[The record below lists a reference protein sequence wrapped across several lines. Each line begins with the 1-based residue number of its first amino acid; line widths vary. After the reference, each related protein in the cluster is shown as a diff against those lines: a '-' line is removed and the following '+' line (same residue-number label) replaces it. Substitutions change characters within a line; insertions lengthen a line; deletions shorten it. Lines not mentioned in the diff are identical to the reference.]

1 MHPTNLDIAS
11 LLHRLFPIRG
21 PIRLFH
27 VGRLI
32 ALITLTAALAAGSAF
47 TAAPVAAADKGKSS
61 APSVAVELPDFT
73 DLSSTALSQL
83 RIDSW
88 QTEQGLPLNT
98 VQAIHQAR
106 SGHLWVGT
114 AAGLARFDGQRFTT
128 LESADIPE
136 LSGRPVFGFLE
147 DAEGSLWIGNF
158 NGALRWRDGKFER
171 VFGPE
176 ITDRR
181 RVWAF
186 AEESGT
192 AADGSPKVG
201 TIWAA
206 TENGLVRWRM
216 GAGGKPDI
224 KVYKVADGLP
234 TLKLR
239 TLVFDNQG
247 TLWIGTTGGGLLAFA
262 GEKFTVYSTANG
274 LPHQEIR
281 HVVAD
286 PRGGIWAATAGGGL
300 VRMDNGQMKVF
311 TTRDGLPTDHLTALA
326 LGRNGEL
333 WIGTWGAGVARLR
346 DGRFSSITAGSGLAG
361 DQIWSLLVDREQSL
375 WVGTWVG
382 GMNRLR
388 ERAFF
393 PLGKPEGLSH
403 DNARAVLH
411 ARDGAVWVSMAGGGV
426 NRIAGGTV
434 TAIGLREGLPSLET
448 SALHE
453 DRDGAIWI
461 GTYTEGVARW
471 RPGAGGGVAAGRL
484 DRFGRSQ
491 GLPSVDVRSFFQDRS
506 GTLWVGTKAGLA
518 RFDGRVFV
526 PVKDPG
532 APTEG
537 VAAITQ
543 DKAGNLW
550 FGTTG
555 NGLVRFRDGQ
565 FTTFTRK
572 EGLVS
577 NWIVALHVDANDAL
591 WIGTVGE
598 GINRVKDGKV
608 GAVRTADG
616 LWDGVVQSLVEDR
629 SGNFW
634 ISCNRGFYSVAR
646 AELEAFMEGRAKRVT
661 SRGFGPGDALRSTTF
676 AGGVQPAGAIDA
688 RGHVWLPSFN
698 GLVII
703 NPGRLPGSSEP
714 PRVVLEDVV
723 INGVPASATG
733 EIVLPRG
740 SAPLAV
746 RYFAGTLNHADRV
759 QFRYRMNGLAGE
771 WVHAGRNREVSFPA
785 LPHGR
790 YEFQVAASLD
800 GTRWSDPSEPLK
812 IRVIP
817 YFWQT
822 AWFTALAFL
831 TGLVVLAGLFKL
843 RTRQL
848 EKQHADMERQVA
860 EKTEELRLANEH
872 LSRLSFIDALTGLSN
887 RRRMDETL
895 ETEWRRAVRSGS
907 SLAIVMADI
916 DYFKAYND
924 TLGHPEGDKCLV
936 RVGDVIRQAVGRA
949 GDLAARYG
957 GEEFVILMP
966 GAEAAAAMDFA
977 ERLRQA
983 CEACAIPHPASAAG
997 KVVTISLGVAACRPD
1012 AQGSAAE
1019 LMALADAALY
1029 RAKQDGRNRVR

>member
-1 MHPTNLDIAS
+1 MVCRLGALLVVIAA
-11 LLHRLFPIRG
+11 
-21 PIRLFH
+21 
-27 VGRLI
+27 VI
-32 ALITLTAALAAGSAF
+32 AGTGDGAW
-47 TAAPVAAADKGKSS
+47 AADKVDAKTAAAS
-61 APSVAVELPDFT
+61 APMELPDFT
-73 DLSSTALSQL
+73 DLANSSLSQL
-83 RIDSW
+83 RIDRW

-98 VQAIHQAR
+98 VQAVYQTR

-128 LESADIPE
+128 FESPELPE
-136 LSGRPVFGFLE
+136 LSGRPIFGFME
-147 DAEGSLWIGNF
+147 DGEGSLWLGNF
-158 NGALRWRDGKFER
+158 NGALRWRDGRFER

-176 ITDRR
+176 ITERR

-186 AEESGT
+186 AEERTGPDNGV
-192 AADGSPKVG
+192 AKVG

-206 TENGLVRWRM
+206 TENGLVRWRAGS
-216 GAGGKPDI
+216 GADGKADI

-234 TLKLR
+234 TLRLR
-239 TLVFDNQG
+239 TLVFDSQG
-247 TLWIGTTGGGLLAFA
+247 TLWIGTTGGGLVAFA

-274 LPHQEIR
+274 LPHQEVR

-286 PRGGIWAATAGGGL
+286 PKGGIWAATAGGGL
-300 VRMDNGQMKVF
+300 VRMLNGQMKVF

-326 LGRNGEL
+326 LGRRGEL
-333 WIGTWGAGVARLR
+333 WIGTWGAGVARFR
-346 DGRFSSITAGSGLAG
+346 DGRFSSVNAATGLAG
-361 DQIWSLLVDREQSL
+361 DQIWSLLVDREESL

-382 GMNRLR
+382 GLNRLR

-393 PLGKPEGLSH
+393 PLGKPEGLTH

-411 ARDGAVWVSMAGGGV
+411 ARDGSVWVSMAGGGV
-426 NRIAGGTV
+426 NRIANGRV

-448 SALHE
+448 SALFE
-453 DRDGAIWI
+453 DREGAVWI

-471 RPGAGGGVAAGRL
+471 RPGPGGGVAGARIE
-484 DRFGRSQ
+484 RYAKPQ

-506 GTLWVGTKAGLA
+506 GTLWVGTKTGVA

-526 PVKDPG
+526 PVKDAG

-543 DKAGNLW
+543 DRAGNVW

-555 NGLVRFRDGQ
+555 NGLVRFSDGK
-565 FTTFTRK
+565 FSSYTRN

-577 NWIVALHVDANDAL
+577 NWIVALHVDPTDAL

-598 GINRVKDGKV
+598 GINRLKDGKV
-608 GAVRTADG
+608 AAIRTADG
-616 LWDGVVQSLVEDR
+616 LWDGVVQSLIEDR

-646 AELEAFMEGRAKRVT
+646 AELEAFIDGKTKRVT
-661 SRGFGPGDALRSTTF
+661 SRSFGPGDALRSTTF

-688 RGHVWLPSFN
+688 RGHIWLPSFN
-698 GLVII
+698 GLVLI
-703 NPGRLPGSSEP
+703 NPSRLPGTSEP

-723 INGVPASATG
+723 INGKAASAG
-733 EIVLPRG
+733 DDVVLPPG

-759 QFRYRMNGLAGE
+759 QFRYRMEGLTGE

-785 LPHGR
+785 LAHGR

-800 GTRWSDPSEPLK
+800 GSRWSEPSEPL
-812 IRVIP
+812 RVVVKPHI
-817 YFWQT
+817 WQT
-822 AWFTALAFL
+822 AWFTALALLL
-831 TGLVVLAGLFKL
+831 TILLLAGLFKL

-848 EKQHADMERQVA
+848 QNQHAEMEKLVA
-860 EKTEELRLANEH
+860 EKTEALRLANEH
-872 LSRLSFIDALTGLSN
+872 LSRLSFVDALTGLSN

-895 ETEWRRAVRSGS
+895 ETEWRRAERAGS
-907 SLAIVMADI
+907 SLAVVMADI
-916 DYFKAYND
+916 DAFKAYND

-936 RVGDVIRQAVGRA
+936 KVAEVIRQAVGRA

-966 GAEAAAAMDFA
+966 GAEIAAAKEFA

-983 CEACAIPHPASAAG
+983 CEACAIPHPASPAG

-1029 RAKQDGRNRVR
+1029 RAKQEGRNRVR

>member
-1 MHPTNLDIAS
+1 MDRRLGAMLVLIFAVFLCAS
-11 LLHRLFPIRG
+11 
-21 PIRLFH
+21 
-27 VGRLI
+27 
-32 ALITLTAALAAGSAF
+32 AQ
-47 TAAPVAAADKGKSS
+47 AAD
-61 APSVAVELPDFT
+61 APSRASGKAAEKGAATSTSSVELPDFT
-73 DLSSTALSQL
+73 DLANSSLSQL
-83 RIDSW
+83 RIDGW

-98 VQAIHQAR
+98 VQAIHQTR

-128 LESADIPE
+128 FDSPDLPE

-147 DAEGSLWIGNF
+147 DGEGTLWIGNF
-158 NGALRWRDGKFER
+158 NGALRWRDGRFER

-176 ITDRR
+176 ITERR

-186 AEESGT
+186 AEERTGPNDGT
-192 AADGSPKVG
+192 AKAG

-206 TENGLVRWRM
+206 TENGLVRWRAAN
-216 GAGGKPDI
+216 GADGKPDI

-234 TLKLR
+234 TLRLR
-239 TLVFDNQG
+239 TLTFDAQG
-247 TLWIGTTGGGLLAFA
+247 TLWIGTTGGGLVAFA

-274 LPHQEIR
+274 LPHQEVR

-286 PRGGIWAATAGGGL
+286 PKGGIWAATAGGGL
-300 VRMDNGQMKVF
+300 VRMLNGQMKVF

-326 LGRNGEL
+326 IGRRGEL

-346 DGRFSSITAGSGLAG
+346 DGRFSAVNAGSGLAG
-361 DQIWSLLVDREQSL
+361 DQIWSLLVDREESL

-382 GMNRLR
+382 GLNRLR

-426 NRIAGGTV
+426 NRIADGKV

-448 SALHE
+448 SALFE
-453 DRDGAIWI
+453 DRDGSVWI

-471 RPGAGGGVAAGRL
+471 RPGGRIERFAKPQGV
-484 DRFGRSQ
+484 
-491 GLPSVDVRSFFQDRS
+491 PSVDVRSFFQDRS

-526 PVKDPG
+526 AVKDPG

-543 DKAGNLW
+543 DRAGNVW

-555 NGLVRFRDGQ
+555 NGLVRFSEGV
-565 FTTFTRK
+565 FTAYTRN

-577 NWIVALHVDANDAL
+577 NWIVTLHVDASDAL

-598 GINRVKDGKV
+598 GINRLKAGKMS
-608 GAVRTADG
+608 AIRTADG
-616 LWDGVVQSLVEDR
+616 LWDGVVQSLIEDR
-629 SGNFW
+629 AGNFW

-646 AELEAFMEGRAKRVT
+646 TELEAFIEGRVKRVT
-661 SRGFGPGDALRSTTF
+661 SRSFGPGDALRSTTF

-703 NPGRLPGSSEP
+703 NPARLPGTSEP

-723 INGVPASATG
+723 INGKPTSAGG
-733 EIVLPRG
+733 EIMLPPG

-746 RYFAGTLNHADRV
+746 RYFAGTLNHAERV
-759 QFRYRMNGLAGE
+759 QFRYRMEGLTGE
-771 WVHAGRNREVSFPA
+771 WVNAGRNREISFPA

-790 YEFQVAASLD
+790 YEFQVSASLD
-800 GTRWSDPSEPLK
+800 GTRWSEPSEPL
-812 IRVIP
+812 RVVVKP
-817 YFWQT
+817 HFWQT
-822 AWFTALAFL
+822 AWFTALALLL
-831 TGLVVLAGLFKL
+831 TGLILAGLFKL

-848 EKQHADMERQVA
+848 QHQHAEMEKLVA
-860 EKTEELRLANEH
+860 EKTEALRLANEH

-907 SLAIVMADI
+907 SLALIMADI
-916 DYFKAYND
+916 DAFKAYND

-936 RVGDVIRQAVGRA
+936 KVAEVIRQAVGRA

-966 GAEAAAAMDFA
+966 GAEIAAAKDFA

-983 CEACAIPHPASAAG
+983 CEACAIPHPASPAG

-1012 AQGSAAE
+1012 AQSTAAE
-1019 LMALADAALY
+1019 LVALADAALY
-1029 RAKQDGRNRVR
+1029 RAKQEGRNRVR

>member
-1 MHPTNLDIAS
+1 MIRRIGA
-11 LLHRLFPIRG
+11 LLVL
-21 PIRLFH
+21 LSC
-27 VGRLI
+27 
-32 ALITLTAALAAGSAF
+32 ALALASGRAHAAGA
-47 TAAPVAAADKGKSS
+47 TKAADKAASPAS
-61 APSVAVELPDFT
+61 LELPDFK
-73 DLSSTALSQL
+73 DLANSSLSQL
-83 RIDSW
+83 RIDTW

-98 VQAIHQAR
+98 VQAMHQTR

-128 LESADIPE
+128 FEPQEMPE

-158 NGALRWRDGKFER
+158 NGALRWRDGRFER
-171 VFGPE
+171 IFGPE
-176 ITDRR
+176 ITERR

-186 AEESGT
+186 AEETSR
-192 AADGSPKVG
+192 AADGTPKVG

-206 TENGLVRWRM
+206 TENGLVRWR
-216 GAGGKPDI
+216 AGGGDGKPDI

-234 TLKLR
+234 TLRLR
-239 TLVFDNQG
+239 TLAFDSKG
-247 TLWIGTTGGGLLAFA
+247 TLWIGTTGGGLVAFA

-274 LPHQEIR
+274 LPHQEVR
-281 HVVAD
+281 NVVAD

-300 VRMDNGQMKVF
+300 VRMLEGQMKVF

-326 LGRNGEL
+326 IGKRGEL

-346 DGRFSSITAGSGLAG
+346 DGRFSAANAASGLAG
-361 DQIWSLLVDREQSL
+361 DQIWSLLVDREESL

-382 GMNRLR
+382 GLNRLR

-393 PLGKPEGLSH
+393 PLGKPEGLTH
-403 DNARAVLH
+403 DNSRTVLH
-411 ARDGAVWVSMAGGGV
+411 ARDGSIWVSMAGGGV
-426 NRIAGGTV
+426 NRIAEGRV
-434 TAIGLREGLPSLET
+434 TAIGIREGLPSLET
-448 SALHE
+448 SALFE
-453 DRDGAIWI
+453 DRDGSIWI

-471 RPGAGGGVAAGRL
+471 RPPSAGASAGRIE
-484 DRFGRSQ
+484 RYSKPQ
-491 GLPSVDVRSFFQDRS
+491 GVPSVDVRSFFQDRS

-526 PVKDPG
+526 PVKDAG

-543 DKAGNLW
+543 DRAGNVW

-555 NGLVRFRDGQ
+555 NGLVRFSDGK
-565 FTTFTRK
+565 FSTYTRN

-577 NWIVALHVDANDAL
+577 NWIVALHVDATDAL

-598 GINRVKDGKV
+598 GINRLKGGKI
-608 GAVRTADG
+608 AAIRTSDG

-634 ISCNRGFYSVAR
+634 ISCNRGFYTVAR
-646 AELEAFMEGRAKRVT
+646 ADLEAFIDGKVKRVT
-661 SRGFGPGDALRSTTF
+661 SRSFGPGDALRSTTF

-688 RGHVWLPSFN
+688 QGHVWLPSFN

-703 NPGRLPGSSEP
+703 NPARLPGTSEP
-714 PRVVLEDVV
+714 PKVVLEDVV
-723 INGVPASATG
+723 INGKPASADNG
-733 EIVLPRG
+733 VELPPG

-759 QFRYRMNGLAGE
+759 QFRYRMEGLTGE

-790 YEFQVAASLD
+790 YEFQVSASLD
-800 GTRWSDPSEPLK
+800 GSRWSEPSAPL
-812 IRVIP
+812 RVLVKP
-817 YFWQT
+817 HFWQT
-822 AWFTALAFL
+822 AWFTALAL
-831 TGLVVLAGLFKL
+831 LVTGLILAGLFKL

-848 EKQHADMERQVA
+848 QRQHAEMEKLVA
-860 EKTEELRLANEH
+860 EKTEALRLANEH
-872 LSRLSFIDALTGLSN
+872 LSRLSFVDALTGLSN
-887 RRRMDETL
+887 RRRMEETL
-895 ETEWRRAVRSGS
+895 ESEWRRAERSQS
-907 SLAIVMADI
+907 SLAIIMADI
-916 DYFKAYND
+916 DAFKAYND

-936 RVGDVIRQAVGRA
+936 KVADVIRQAVGRA

-966 GAEAAAAMDFA
+966 GAAIEAATDFA

-983 CEACAIPHPASAAG
+983 CEDCAIPHPASPAS
-997 KVVTISLGVAACRPD
+997 KVVTISLGVAACKPD
-1012 AQGSAAE
+1012 ATGSAAE
-1019 LMALADAALY
+1019 LVALADAALY